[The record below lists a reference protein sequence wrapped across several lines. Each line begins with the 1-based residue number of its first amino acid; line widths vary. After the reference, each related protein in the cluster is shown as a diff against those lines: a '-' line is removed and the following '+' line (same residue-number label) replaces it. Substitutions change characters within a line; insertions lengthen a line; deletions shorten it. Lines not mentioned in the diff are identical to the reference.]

1 MKTSSCRKLAAG
13 VVALTLVFSVAS
25 TSVFAESLDD
35 IVNGSS
41 STQTQQQ
48 VQEQPTVVPEQTN
61 PTPAPETT
69 QQVPNTESNQQ
80 TVPQNSGT
88 AYDYLENLQ
97 NTDLTAEQNQM
108 VNTVN
113 GVVYKTAQFIVQ
125 VISYALTVLLTVR
138 VMLDL
143 LYIAIP
149 FSRGILAN
157 GYAGNAQAGGGAGMQ
172 GGMSGG
178 MGGMGGMGG
187 LGGGFGGYNRM
198 SGFGGYNRMSGMAG
212 GMGGASGANQQGTM
226 IGRIQWVSNAAL
238 NAVAAESSVD
248 PQTGKAVSPFKLYV
262 KDMAVTLVAVP
273 ILLVLAITGALTNL
287 GFLIGKAVAAAIG
300 KLGGMF

>member
-1 MKTSSCRKLAAG
+1 MKTSSFKKLAAG
-13 VVALTLVFSVAS
+13 LVAMTIVFSVAS
-25 TSVFAESLDD
+25 TQVFAESLDD
-35 IVNGSS
+35 IVNGSQ
-41 STQTQQQ
+41 STQTQEQ
-48 VQEQPTVVPEQTN
+48 VQNQPTTVPEQT
-61 PTPAPETT
+61 TQTAPETT
-69 QQVPNTESNQQ
+69 QQVPNTESSSQE
-80 TVPQNSGT
+80 VPQSGGT

-113 GVVYKTAQFIVQ
+113 GVVYKAAQFIVQ

-178 MGGMGGMGG
+178 MGGMGGF
-187 LGGGFGGYNRM
+187 GGGFGGGYNRM
-198 SGFGGYNRMSGMAG
+198 GGYGGGYNRMGGMNG

>member
-1 MKTSSCRKLAAG
+1 MKTSGVKKLAAG
-13 VVALTLVFSVAS
+13 FAAMTLIFSIQA

-35 IVNGSS
+35 IVNGNQNQGQSQS
-41 STQTQQQ
+41 QV
-48 VQEQPTVVPEQTN
+48 VQEQTTPQ
-61 PTPAPETT
+61 PTPSVT
-69 QQVPNTESNQQ
+69 QEVPNTGNENQSQ
-80 TVPQNSGT
+80 EVPQNNSGT

-113 GVVYKTAQFIVQ
+113 SVVYKTAQFIVQ

-143 LYIAIP
+143 LFIAIP
-149 FSRGILAN
+149 FSRGLLAN

-172 GGMSGG
+172 GGMGAMGG
-178 MGGMGGMGG
+178 MGSMGGMGGFGMNR
-187 LGGGFGGYNRM
+187 GGFGYNRM
-198 SGFGGYNRMSGMAG
+198 GAMGGMSGGMAG
-212 GMGGASGANQQGTM
+212 GPAGANQQGTM
-226 IGRIQWVSNAAL
+226 VGRIQWVSNAAL

-248 PQTGKAVSPFKLYV
+248 PQTGKAVSPFKIYV

-300 KLGGMF
+300 KIGGMF